1 MEDFFKEFDL
11 TEEDVEKIKLH
22 YEVYLAKES
31 DVPKLNLEDYFL
43 SVFELG
49 LLYNEI
55 QQKEQEILTIRR
67 KLGSISEED
76 YELLSM

>member
-11 TEEDVEKIKLH
+11 TEEDVKKIKLH
-22 YEVYLAKES
+22 YEVYLAEES
-31 DVPKLNLEDYFL
+31 DVPKLSLEDYFL
-43 SVFELG
+43 SIFELG

-55 QQKEQEILTIRR
+55 QQKEKEILTIKRR
-67 KLGSISEED
+67 LGSISEED